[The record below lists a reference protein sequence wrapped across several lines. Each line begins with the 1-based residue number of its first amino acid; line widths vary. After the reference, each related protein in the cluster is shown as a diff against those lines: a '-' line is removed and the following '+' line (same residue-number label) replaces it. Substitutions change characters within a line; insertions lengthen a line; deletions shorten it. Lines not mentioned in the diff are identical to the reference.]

1 MDQSRPRRA
10 AIPIVDPSSPQLNV
24 EQLRPNNLGYRPHF
38 SGATVNG
45 ARVAPYPAPNANI
58 TKGLAHIQGS
68 RSQGPLSPWTPHL
81 FAQPYTPAYLIA
93 INRSPAVSKYTV
105 PLKTIDFNAY
115 RQQFAGGLF
124 LEPIKAHAMPLI
136 KSVPV
141 SISLHVKNLEPAT
154 YLYYF
159 DECLLLEAYQ
169 HTLDL
174 AQLCLYNVPIVLV
187 DLQHR
192 LFEIK
197 VPGLKDDAPSVDLG
211 DTVLVRQ
218 ILHSPNQMTR
228 GVEWLASNQPTLTGS
243 IAPGFNGQ
251 QLHAVVVG
259 VSRAKEIVRLRI
271 DHFDMTVSSTYSWLA
286 NILFTVQP
294 HRYVPLWEA
303 LTNVENG
310 WSWPPSSSSSAFG
323 ECSGC
328 IQDEPNWYRHM
339 LFPEPHHGCMQT
351 SLPRGVFDLDWVD
364 SDLNYEQMKAV
375 DSIISRNYGNVPFL
389 ISGVPG
395 SGKTK
400 TVVECTLQILKTSSD
415 IEPHILL
422 CAPSNPAADTL
433 AIRLVPHL
441 KPGEMFRLNGCARTF
456 AEVPSA
462 LLPYTYTEND
472 VFSLPGFRSMM
483 SYKVIVTTCRDA
495 DMLVK
500 ARLTNCDLMKLAC
513 ETVAAVSPKTPVK
526 AHDMLHWAA
535 LLIDEAA
542 QETEPA
548 VCIPLTVVATPL
560 SIKEPSD
567 VQSSLPLFVMAGDHH
582 QLGPRIHNHDTSLSI
597 SLFERL
603 FSRPFYADHP
613 LSRRNAGPYK
623 KLVQEMLPIPRPA
636 FTNLTRNYRSHPAI
650 LPVPSVLFYNDTL
663 VPCAPPTDPNGPVP
677 TWPEWKAPHRWPV
690 LFSCN
695 TSLDNVEEVLHRS
708 GGNGVYNPGEALLAL
723 YYVKSLLHHSGVLL
737 TAKPAKPAPAIVP
750 KDIAI
755 ISPFRSQV
763 AHLRQLFRSHSLHS
777 VNIGPLEA
785 FQGLETRFLI
795 ICTTRTRSDP
805 QFVKQ
810 DQSLGLGLVGE
821 KKRFN
826 VALTRAKEGVVVIGN
841 PNALVDA
848 GKDETWREFLSYCA
862 RNGCWA
868 SEDSVMLERS
878 STLQQEYEAGSVR
891 ENTNKS
897 ARWWA
902 RKLAGANNYNSD
914 DHDHE
919 KNTYDPSDQRAEDD
933 SGGKSNDDNDDH
945 VNDDDDADIR
955 LSGYVSSLE
964 RGLLYE
970 EMQQNSA
977 RNRNQQLGN
986 ETSSARGQGINTSGP
1001 DDYDSAMWTAGIAA
1015 EEVLRGAL
1023 DG

>member
-10 AIPIVDPSSPQLNV
+10 AIPIVDPSSRQPNV
-24 EQLRPNNLGYRPHF
+24 DQLRTTNLTHRPHF
-38 SGATVNG
+38 TGATANG
-45 ARVAPYPAPNANI
+45 VRVAPYPAPNTHAAN
-58 TKGLAHIQGS
+58 GLGHIQGA
-68 RSQGPLSPWTPHL
+68 RSQGPPSSWTPYI
-81 FAQPYTPAYLIA
+81 FAQTYTPAYLIA
-93 INRSPAVSKYTV
+93 INRSPAVSKYTA

-124 LEPIKAHAMPLI
+124 LEPTKAHAMPPI

-141 SISLHVKNLEPAT
+141 SVSLHVKNLKPAT

-169 HTLDL
+169 QTLDL
-174 AQLCLYNVPIVLV
+174 AQLCLYNVPIMLV
-187 DLQHR
+187 DLQRR

-197 VPGLKDDAPSVDLG
+197 VPGLKDDAPSIDLG

-218 ILHSPNQMTR
+218 ILHSPNQMSR
-228 GVEWLASNQPTLTGS
+228 GAEWLASNQPTLTGS

-271 DHFDMTVSSTYSWLA
+271 DHFDMSVSSTYSWLA

-294 HRYVPLWEA
+294 NRYVPLWEA
-303 LTNVENG
+303 LTSIDNG
-310 WSWPPSSSSSAFG
+310 WSWPPSSSSVFG
-323 ECSGC
+323 ECSGG
-328 IQDEPNWYRHM
+328 IQDESNWYRHM
-339 LFPEPHHGCMQT
+339 LFPEPSHGRMQK
-351 SLPRGVFDLDWVD
+351 SLPKGSFALDWVD
-364 SDLNYEQMKAV
+364 PDLNYEQKKAV

-400 TVVECTLQILKTSSD
+400 TVVECTLQILNRSSD

-433 AIRLVPHL
+433 AIRLAPHL
-441 KPGEMFRLNGCARTF
+441 KPNEMFRLNGWARTF

-462 LLPYTYTEND
+462 LLPYTYIDND
-472 VFSLPGFRSMM
+472 MFSLPGFKSMM
-483 SYKVIVTTCRDA
+483 SYKVVVTTCRDA

-500 ARLTNCDLMKLAC
+500 ARLTNHDLMKLAC
-513 ETVAAVSPKTPVK
+513 ETVAAVSPRTPIK
-526 AHDMLHWAA
+526 AQDMLHWTA

-542 QETEPA
+542 QDTEPT
-548 VCIPLTVVATPL
+548 VCVPLTVVATPL
-560 SIKEPSD
+560 SINDSTDSK
-567 VQSSLPLFVMAGDHH
+567 SSLPLFVMAGDHH

-603 FSRPFYADHP
+603 FSRPCYADHP

-650 LPVPSVLFYNDTL
+650 LPVPSVLFYSDTL
-663 VPCAPPTDPNGPVP
+663 IPCATPVEPDGPVP
-677 TWPEWKAPHRWPV
+677 TWPEWKSPYRWPV

-695 TSLDNVEEVLHRS
+695 TSLDNVEEVLHRPA
-708 GGNGVYNPGEALLAL
+708 GNGVYNPGEALLAL
-723 YYVKSLLHHSGVLL
+723 HYAKSLLQHSGVLH
-737 TAKPAKPAPAIVP
+737 KENPDSPALPVVP
-750 KDIAI
+750 KEIAI

-763 AHLRQLFRSHSLHS
+763 AHLRDVFRSHSLHS

-826 VALTRAKEGVVVIGN
+826 VALTRAKEGVVIIGN
-841 PNALVDA
+841 PNVLVDA

-868 SEDSVMLERS
+868 TEDSAKLERS
-878 STLQQEYEAGSVR
+878 GTLLQEYEVGSVR

-897 ARWWA
+897 AKW
-902 RKLAGANNYNSD
+902 
-914 DHDHE
+914 
-919 KNTYDPSDQRAEDD
+919 
-933 SGGKSNDDNDDH
+933 
-945 VNDDDDADIR
+945 
-955 LSGYVSSLE
+955 LSGYVSRLE
-964 RGLLYE
+964 RSLLYG
-970 EMQQNSA
+970 EMQQNRA
-977 RNRNQQLGN
+977 RNGNQLLEN
-986 ETSSARGQGINTSGP
+986 KMATARGQGINTSGP
-1001 DDYDSAMWTAGIAA
+1001 DDYDAAMWTAGIAA

-1023 DG
+1023 DN